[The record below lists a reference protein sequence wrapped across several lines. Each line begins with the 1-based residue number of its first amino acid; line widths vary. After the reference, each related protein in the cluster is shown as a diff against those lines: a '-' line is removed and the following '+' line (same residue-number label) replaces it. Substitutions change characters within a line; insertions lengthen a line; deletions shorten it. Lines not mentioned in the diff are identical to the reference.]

1 MNYFLEYFL
10 QLSFIAVYLVTIQTF
25 GVRFNKAVYYSVY
38 TDSFHCRNMQLT
50 LDGASSVSADE
61 QQISRSFGKKR
72 QHNEREKRRKRLQ
85 QYQIRPQICR
95 ACNYRNTIAIISSTH
110 ASRGTPLHA
119 ERKRTTNGSTENAGP
134 EFAGPENAGSGVEGP
149 FYRAGKYRTE
159 KKTKMRAGGN

>member
-1 MNYFLEYFL
+1 
-10 QLSFIAVYLVTIQTF
+10 
-25 GVRFNKAVYYSVY
+25 
-38 TDSFHCRNMQLT
+38 MQLT

-110 ASRGTPLHA
+110 ASRGTPFHA
-119 ERKRTTNGSTENAGP
+119 ERKQTTNGSTENAGP
-134 EFAGPENAGSGVEGP
+134 EIAGQENAGSGVEGP

-159 KKTKMRAGGN
+159 KKTKKRADGNWRTTVAHIIKENTHVPDVQKLCWEKQRESIKSHDEHFTQTR